1 MKKQQKYLK
10 SGLINHVGIPD
21 IKIKT
26 NWIMKMHYGLQSPP
40 SVSKGKDLCHHV
52 INRIVVMVN
61 VLIKFMAQTMMNL
74 LSVARLARCAI
85 RTK

>member
-1 MKKQQKYLK
+1 M
-10 SGLINHVGIPD
+10 NHVGITD

-40 SVSKGKDLCHHV
+40 SVSKGKDLCHHA
-52 INRIVVMVN
+52 INQIVVMVS
-61 VLIKFMAQTMMNL
+61 VPIKFMAQMMMTL

-85 RTK
+85 QTK

>member
-1 MKKQQKYLK
+1 
-10 SGLINHVGIPD
+10 VGITD
-21 IKIKT
+21 TKIKT

-40 SVSKGKDLCHHV
+40 SVSKDLCHHA
-52 INRIVVMVN
+52 INRTVMD
-61 VLIKFMAQTMMNL
+61 VLIKFMVQTMMSR